1 MNYLYSCIIDPR
13 QHLPMRVA
21 VHRVVTVTEGLIHV
35 EGNIVGI
42 WAPETDIVFRKRVRR
57 PKVKVLSRSVLDNRG
72 YATDGVRTYYTTP
85 DAVQAFINNSSRLRR
100 ANLVIT
106 A

>member
-85 DAVQAFINNSSRLRR
+85 DVVQAFINNSSRLRR